1 MKILLLGDYSN
12 LHNTLGG
19 ALTGMGHDVTVISE
33 GSGWQDTRRDIDIRR
48 RPGRLGGALL
58 AGRLWGPLHR
68 HLRGYDVVALQS
80 PHFLSLKPSRLRWF
94 FDRLRRENGAVFLSA
109 AGTDQI
115 YVREALN
122 PGSVLRYNEYR
133 IGDAP
138 GPLALADPKTLA
150 EWQTP
155 EMQAYGDYF
164 YDHIDGA
171 VSALYEYDVALRS
184 RLEPGRVAY
193 GGIPIDLKMLPF
205 RAIDPDITQVR
216 LFLGRHRERKA
227 EKGTDLLETA
237 ARRVADASDGRVT
250 VNIVENLP
258 FSQYIETMIGSHILL
273 DQIYS
278 YTPATNALMAMA
290 RGLNVVS
297 GGEEDYYRFIG
308 ETENR
313 PIINAPTDVD
323 ALTEILRRACADTS
337 EIARR
342 GAASR
347 AFVEKHN
354 AADVVARRY
363 LDFWTKR
370 LNEK

>member
-1 MKILLLGDYSN
+1 MKILLLGDFSN
-12 LHNTLGG
+12 LHNALGG
-19 ALTGMGHDVTVISE
+19 ALAGMGHDVTVISE
-33 GSGWQDTRRDIDIRR
+33 GCGWQDTRRDIDIRR
-48 RPGRLGGALL
+48 RPGLMGGLLYVARLC
-58 AGRLWGPLHR
+58 GPLHR
-68 HLRGYDVVALQS
+68 HLRGYDVVALQT
-80 PHFLSLKPSRLRWF
+80 PHFLQLKPSRLRWF

-109 AGTDQI
+109 ASTDQVYI
-115 YVREALN
+115 REAFN
-122 PGSVLRYNEYR
+122 RNSPLRYNEFR

-138 GPLALADPKTLA
+138 APLTLADPQTLA
-150 EWQTP
+150 EWRTP
-155 EMQAYGDYF
+155 EMEAYADYF

-171 VSALYEYDVALRS
+171 VSALYEYDVALRA
-184 RLEPGRVAY
+184 RLEPERVAY

-205 RAIDPDITQVR
+205 KAIDPDIRQVR
-216 LFLGRHRERKA
+216 LFLGRHRDRKI

-237 ARRVADASDGRVT
+237 ARRVADASGGRVT
-250 VNIVENLP
+250 LNIVENLP
-258 FSQYIETMIGSHILL
+258 FSQYIGTMTDSHILL

-290 RGLNVVS
+290 RGLNVVT

-313 PIINAPTDVD
+313 PIINAPIDVD
-323 ALTEILRRACADTS
+323 ELTETLREACADTV